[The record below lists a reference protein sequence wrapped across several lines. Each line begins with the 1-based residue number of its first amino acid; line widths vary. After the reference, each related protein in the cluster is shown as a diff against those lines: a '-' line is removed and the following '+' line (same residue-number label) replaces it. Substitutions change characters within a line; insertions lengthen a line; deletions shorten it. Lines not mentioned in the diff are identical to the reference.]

1 MAEMRSYVK
10 VLQELLEDVIGR
22 AAEARDRE
30 AKANETIREVSSE
43 HAAST
48 AELANIKKSF
58 SFANWFKAKKK
69 SGISAEEA
77 REEAKRYSN
86 YAEVVDQI
94 AGEVQRIEEAKTLVA
109 KAKEDIT
116 KREFV
121 QQKVEDLMDVL
132 GMIE

>member
-1 MAEMRSYVK
+1 MAEIRSYVK
-10 VLQELLEDVIGR
+10 VLQELREDVISR
-22 AAEARDRE
+22 VAEARGRE
-30 AKANETIREVSSE
+30 AKANDTIREVDSE

-48 AELANIKKSF
+48 AELTNIKKSF

-77 REEAKRYSN
+77 RQEAQRYSN

-94 AGEVQRIEEAKTLVA
+94 ADEEQRMEDAKMSLS
-109 KAKEDIT
+109 KAVDDIT
-116 KREFV
+116 KREIV